1 MVGVFLFNPNMAAQE
16 TNLQSLQRDFI
27 TDLRTKS
34 RSSATILAYN
44 KDIEQL
50 VTHTIQSGKTQIKEV
65 VPADIEAFRNS
76 LADTSYTAKS
86 ISRKLNAIKAFFRWA
101 VAKKILENDP
111 AAPVAHPKYDNPP
124 PRILTRMEY
133 RALRDAARGD
143 KRIAAIIELMLQ
155 TGVRIGEVA
164 SLKLTDI
171 HGENILIRAYA
182 SQPERTVPLN
192 SSAREALD
200 EYLKDRGD
208 NKSDHVFITKNS
220 RPLLVRNIR
229 SSIDRYF
236 REAGI
241 ENAKVNDLRSTFIA
255 HQLKSGVDVVTVSKI
270 AGHKRLSTTERYLE
284 FVERKNGPGRST
296 KLEEL

>member
-1 MVGVFLFNPNMAAQE
+1 MAAQE
-16 TNLQSLQRDFI
+16 TTLQSLQREFI
-27 TDLRTKS
+27 ADLRTKS

-50 VTHTIQSGKTQIKEV
+50 VAYLASTEKTESNQV
-65 VPADIEAFRNS
+65 TSSDIEAFRNS
-76 LADTSYTAKS
+76 LSEKAYTAKS
-86 ISRKLNAIKAFFRWA
+86 ISRKLNAIKAFFRWI
-101 VAKKILENDP
+101 VGKKILENDP

-164 SLKLTDI
+164 AFQLSDI
-171 HGENILIRAYA
+171 NSDSIHIRAYA
-182 SQPERTVPLN
+182 SQSERTVPINKPAKDALN
-192 SSAREALD
+192 D
-200 EYLKDRGD
+200 YLSDRGEVK
-208 NKSDHVFITKNS
+208 NDHVFITKNQ

-236 REAGI
+236 KEAGI

-255 HQLKSGVDVVTVSKI
+255 HQLKGGVDVVTVSKI

-284 FVERKNGPGRST
+284 FIERKNGPGRST

>member
-1 MVGVFLFNPNMAAQE
+1 MAAQD
-16 TNLQSLQRDFI
+16 TNLQSLQNSFI
-27 TDLRTKS
+27 TDLKTKS

-50 VTHTIQSGKTQIKEV
+50 VTFLAQNSKTEV
-65 VPADIEAFRNS
+65 AEVQVVDIEAFRNS
-76 LADTSYTAKS
+76 LSDKSYTAKS
-86 ISRKLNAIKAFFRWA
+86 ISRKLNAIKAFFRWI
-101 VAKKILENDP
+101 VGKKILENDP
-111 AAPVAHPKYDNPP
+111 AAPVAHPRYDNPP

-133 RALRDAARGD
+133 RALRDAAKGD

-155 TGVRIGEVA
+155 VGVRIGEVA
-164 SLKLTDI
+164 ALELADVN
-171 HGENILIRAYA
+171 GENLHVRSYA
-182 SQPERTVPLN
+182 SQPERTIPLN
-192 SSAREALD
+192 TPAKEAFND
-200 EYLKDRGD
+200 YLQERGD
-208 NKSDHVFITKNS
+208 VKSGHVFVTKNA

-255 HQLKSGVDVVTVSKI
+255 HQLKNGVDVVTVSKV

-284 FVERKNGPGRST
+284 FIDRKNGSGRST
-296 KLEEL
+296 KLEDL